1 VGKAGGPHILTVF
14 AHPAPELS
22 PVHRA
27 MLDIAREHVCEV
39 RDLYELYPDFVIDVE
54 AEQAALAAPDL
65 VVLQYPMHWFTPPAL
80 MVEWLDAVFL
90 RGFAYGADGGRLRDR
105 TLLVALT
112 TGARARDF
120 EDGGLNR
127 YSMAEFLRPLEQ
139 MSRRCGLRWAEPFIV
154 HDTTLSLDKSLE
166 RGAER
171 WRARLEAVAAD
182 ARTRRR
188 KLAVS

>member
-1 VGKAGGPHILTVF
+1 VGDGSKPRILIVF
-14 AHPAPELS
+14 AHPAPERA
-22 PVHRA
+22 PVHPA
-27 MLDIAREHVCEV
+27 MLKIAQEHVCEV

-54 AEQAALAAPDL
+54 AEQAAIGGKDL
-65 VVLQYPMHWFTPPAL
+65 IVLQYPMHWFTPPAM

-90 RGFAYGADGGRLRDR
+90 RGFAYGADGGRLKDL
-105 TLLVALT
+105 TLLCAMT

-120 EDGGLNR
+120 EDGGINR

-139 MSRRCGLRWAEPFIV
+139 MSRRCGMRWAEPFIV
-154 HDTTLSLDKSLE
+154 HDTTISRDKSVD

-171 WRARLEAVAAD
+171 WRARLDAVAAE
-182 ARTRRR
+182 ARVRRE